1 MNLNHDEYLE
11 YLESSGQKIIINDK
25 FFKITNDPLLLAK
38 FCNDN
43 IKKNGTLLDIGSG
56 NGILPLLLV
65 KNTFLT
71 NIFGVE
77 IQKNIYDY
85 FEKNIRINDLNDK
98 IFSYHTDINEFTP
111 IDKFDYIISNPP
123 YYKMTS
129 GKLPEVE
136 ELLIS
141 KFEKKLNLEELIFSI
156 KRLLKNHGKFF
167 IIIIPDRFNDIMK
180 YVYSNNL
187 NIIRVKTVSYNNNI
201 KFILIE
207 GQNGGTPKKT
217 FFENE
222 NF

>member
-85 FEKNIRINDLNDK
+85 FKKNIHINDLDDK
-98 IFSYHTDINEFTP
+98 IFSYHTDIKEFTP
-111 IDKFDYIISNPP
+111 IDKFDYIIS
-123 YYKMTS
+123 KA
-129 GKLPEVE
+129 
-136 ELLIS
+136 
-141 KFEKKLNLEELIFSI
+141 
-156 KRLLKNHGKFF
+156 
-167 IIIIPDRFNDIMK
+167 
-180 YVYSNNL
+180 
-187 NIIRVKTVSYNNNI
+187 
-201 KFILIE
+201 
-207 GQNGGTPKKT
+207 GGSLH
-217 FFENE
+217 
-222 NF
+222 